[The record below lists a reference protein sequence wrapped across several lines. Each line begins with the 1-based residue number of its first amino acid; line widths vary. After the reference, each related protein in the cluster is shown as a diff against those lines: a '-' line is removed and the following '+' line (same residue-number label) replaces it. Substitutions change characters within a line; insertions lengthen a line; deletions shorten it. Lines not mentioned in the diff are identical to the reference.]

1 MVKKMPPKMGMEGN
15 YLNMVRSYDNPI
27 AVIILNCEKPKAFPL
42 RLGTRQR
49 SLLSSLLFNSDYS
62 FGSDSYSN

>member
-1 MVKKMPPKMGMEGN
+1 MPPKMGMEGN
-15 YLNMVRSYDNPI
+15 YLNMVRSYDNPT
-27 AVIILNCEKPKAFPL
+27 AVIILNGEKPKAFPL